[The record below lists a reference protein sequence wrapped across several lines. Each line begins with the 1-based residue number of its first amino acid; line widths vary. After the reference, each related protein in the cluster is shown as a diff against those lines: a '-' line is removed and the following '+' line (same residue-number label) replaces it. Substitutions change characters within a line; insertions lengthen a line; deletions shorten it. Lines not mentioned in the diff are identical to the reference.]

1 LGRSRYRIIQNEEP
15 YFLTCTIVNWTP
27 LFANPAIVRIALDS
41 LDYLQK
47 SDRMRVFAYV
57 IMENH
62 LHLIASAKDLS
73 KELGDFES
81 YSARKIIDYL
91 KERHSDRVL
100 TELKLHK
107 VPHKVDRTYQ
117 VWQEGSHPEIIQSVE
132 MLRQKIEYIHLNP
145 VRRGY
150 VDNPVDWRYSSAR
163 NYAGGN
169 GLLAICT
176 DWG

>member
-15 YFLTCTIVNWTP
+15 YFLTCTIVNWIP
-27 LFANPAIVRIALDS
+27 LFADPPIVKIVLDS

-47 SDRMRVFAYV
+47 SGRVQVYAYV

-62 LHLIASAKDLS
+62 LHLVASAKNLS
-73 KELGDFES
+73 KELGDFKS
-81 YSARKIIDYL
+81 FTARKIIDYL
-91 KERHSDRVL
+91 QETHSEQILR
-100 TELKLHK
+100 ELKLHK

-150 VDNPVDWRYSSAR
+150 VDDPSDWRCSSAR
-163 NYAGGN
+163 NYAGKDSV
-169 GLLAICT
+169 LDICIGW
-176 DWG
+176 D